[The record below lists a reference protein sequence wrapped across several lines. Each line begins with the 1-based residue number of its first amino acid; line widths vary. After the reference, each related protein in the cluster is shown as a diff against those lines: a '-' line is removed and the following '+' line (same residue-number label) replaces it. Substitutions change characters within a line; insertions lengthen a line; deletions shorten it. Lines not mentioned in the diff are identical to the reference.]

1 MRIKKSIELFEEML
15 RNVKQLNES
24 SKELMDNRGSTGV
37 SLCTGSKKY
46 YLDEIHIFSGIELL
60 AEHYGKEISIR
71 DFAKNSFDED
81 VTEHSFYLD
90 DIKIFQLYT
99 DEKQFRMNRE
109 VEENE

>member
-15 RNVKQLNES
+15 RNAKQLNES
-24 SKELMDNRGSTGV
+24 SKELMDNRGSRGV
-37 SLCTGSKKY
+37 SLCTGGKQY
-46 YLDEIHIFSGIELL
+46 YMDEIHVFSGIELL
-60 AEHYGKEISIR
+60 AEHYDKEIAIR
-71 DFAKNSFDED
+71 YFGKNSFDED

-90 DIKIFQLYT
+90 GIKIFQLYT